1 MGDMRTVDLD
11 DGAPDDAAPAPV
23 QQRRRRWPWLL
34 AAVVLVVGALATW
47 QRVIDAREHRA
58 LAEAADASGVLLPLP
73 EQLRDLWSV
82 PTDLG
87 FGGQVAA
94 VGPHLLAAS
103 TSDDGTGYEIHE
115 VDRLTG
121 ATGWSVTGSVATAG
135 AGGVDCRPLS
145 PDSAPPTLAACA
157 IGIPLVYGV
166 LPTETSAARLVVL
179 DAATGDV
186 LSTTETSGSAWTTS
200 GDQLVTA
207 VPQNDGDGVTWTL
220 TAVDGP
226 TGAPAWTLTLP
237 TVPVAPPETDEN
249 GLATGRMTMSSL
261 AGSPGRVVLADQ
273 GHAWVVVDGRL
284 QTSETVPADWSV
296 SLDASGVVEIAPGD
310 GTSSGQMRLV
320 LTDGSTTEAPVQQIS
335 VAVDD
340 GSMPGLVLVR
350 AWKGLALQARDATT
364 GAVRWE
370 VPAGGTQVL
379 VMAGRV
385 ITRSGDDIAAVD
397 ADDGH
402 VVWHTHTVT
411 DSAIQLLTD
420 AHNVYVPV
428 PGRLRAF
435 ALSDGT
441 ELPDRVLPQEHAD
454 ETPFNLAGVLAL
466 YGTGA
471 GQSVAV
477 VG

>member
-1 MGDMRTVDLD
+1 MGDMRTVDLE
-11 DGAPDDAAPAPV
+11 DGTPDDPAPP
-23 QQRRRRWPWLL
+23 RRRRWPWLL
-34 AAVVLVVGALATW
+34 ATVVLVVGALVTW
-47 QRVIDAREHRA
+47 QRVIDAREHHA
-58 LAEAADASGVLLPLP
+58 LAAAAEASGVLLPLP
-73 EQLRDLWSV
+73 EQLHELWSL

-115 VDRLTG
+115 VDRRTG

-135 AGGVDCRPLS
+135 AGGADCRPLS
-145 PDSAPPTLAACA
+145 PGSAPPTLAACA
-157 IGIPLVYGV
+157 IGIPFVYGI

-207 VPQNDGDGVTWTL
+207 VPQSDGDHITWTL

-237 TVPVAPPETDEN
+237 TVPVTPPETDEN

-273 GHAWVVVDGRL
+273 GHAWVVDDGRL
-284 QTSETVPADWSV
+284 QTSQTVPADWSV

-310 GTSSGQMRLV
+310 GTASGRMRFV
-320 LTDGSTTEAPVQQIS
+320 LTDGSATEAPVQQVD

-340 GSMPGLVLVR
+340 GSAPGVVLVR
-350 AWKGLALQARDATT
+350 AWKGLALQARDAAT
-364 GAVRWE
+364 GTVRWE

-379 VMAGRV
+379 VLAGRV
-385 ITRSGDDIAAVD
+385 ITRAGDDIAAVD
-397 ADDGH
+397 ARDGH
-402 VVWHTHTVT
+402 LVWHTRSVM
-411 DSAIQLLTD
+411 DSAVALLTD
-420 AHNVYVPV
+420 ARNVYVPV
-428 PGRLRAF
+428 PGHLRAF

-441 ELPDRVLPQEHAD
+441 ELPDRTLPPGHQD
-454 ETPFNLAGVLAL
+454 ETPFDLAGVLTL
-466 YGTGA
+466 YGTDA
-471 GQSVAV
+471 GQQLAV